1 MINPFHAVF
10 VALVNAVNSNKASP
24 AIGAR
29 CLAHTDGIAHRMG
42 LGKTDSQVLVRRAF
56 AQVVQVRRRQLGQA
70 NVAHIAVVRVGPF
83 QEVDDG
89 RAADVLVSFV
99 HLHQKLNI
107 QGCVLACEGRCRGLV
122 VLDERDLGQA
132 VGVPLFD
139 QSGDLGAAVAA
150 GVLQVT
156 QQHATVMPAAPG
168 VVKALEHPA
177 DVGVSLHVVAVG
189 RKRNVCTGGKKLLDL
204 FYRAQLGLIHVD
216 HHFWMI
222 NLLSDSPQITAS
234 GSFPILFS

>member
-1 MINPFHAVF
+1 
-10 VALVNAVNSNKASP
+10 
-24 AIGAR
+24 
-29 CLAHTDGIAHRMG
+29 
-42 LGKTDSQVLVRRAF
+42 
-56 AQVVQVRRRQLGQA
+56 VRRRQLGQA

-168 VVKALEHPA
+168 VVKALAAQALKLAAAALRTSQSALGAYFRRMCARMDKAKAVAAAAHKLARLIYTMLTKGEEYTDKGQDYYEERYRQRVLSQLTQRA
-177 DVGVSLHVVAVG
+177 KKMGMKLVAVES
-189 RKRNVCTGGKKLLDL
+189 TQP
-204 FYRAQLGLIHVD
+204 A
-216 HHFWMI
+216 
-222 NLLSDSPQITAS
+222 
-234 GSFPILFS
+234 